1 MFALVSMRGF
11 VFAVFSSI
19 KVPPKK
25 IMNIL
30 VFLKRFC
37 ESKLLHKSVHGNF
50 GKLSLLYS
58 KKRKVGNFQ
67 KYHTI

>member
-25 IMNIL
+25 IMKIL
-30 VFLKRFC
+30 VFLKCFVNQRDFTT
-37 ESKLLHKSVHGNF
+37 LSVET
-50 GKLSLLYS
+50 L
-58 KKRKVGNFQ
+58 V
-67 KYHTI
+67 I